1 MFFIDMEKKIEFPG
15 GHIEIM
21 VFIESAKLELT
32 GGHIRIM
39 LFIEIE
45 NLEFAG
51 GHIGIM
57 LFIEIDKGESNSNIY
72 ISINRV
78 KTIWSPENR
87 IFNSLPFCVCWLSYI

>member
-1 MFFIDMEKKIEFPG
+1 
-15 GHIEIM
+15 M
-21 VFIESAKLELT
+21 VFIEFAKLELT

-72 ISINRV
+72 ISINSI
-78 KTIWSPENR
+78 KTIWSRR
-87 IFNSLPFCVCWLSYI
+87 IEFLTVSLSVFVG